1 MENRNFK
8 HYGVDQQRLQIPD
21 IHFDKFPNPQTLSC
35 WKKRLKTVVC
45 TCSKFPLRKRC
56 FGSQSWRWL
65 IRWMIKNLRA
75 LFRESLLFLTSSC
88 STRGLHQP
96 WTRSSRIP
104 SPRRSSVWRNK
115 RLRKQTDS
123 FEEDRSLPW
132 STTTFVSLASTI
144 LYSILPTYSLLFF
157 GMTIFK
163 KSIRDL
169 TKIYCLWNNSHL
181 RKSVQI
187 KNTRVWVI
195 DDRIRILQVGDSSEE
210 S

>member
-1 MENRNFK
+1 MEGRNFK

-35 WKKRLKTVVC
+35 WKIRFKTVVC
-45 TCSKFPLRKRC
+45 TCSKFHLRKRC
-56 FGSQSWRWL
+56 YGSQRWRWL

-75 LFRESLLFLTSSC
+75 LFRARREDCISLEQDHPEFLFS
-88 STRGLHQP
+88 
-96 WTRSSRIP
+96 
-104 SPRRSSVWRNK
+104 RRSSVWRNK

-132 STTTFVSLASTI
+132 STTTSVSLASTI

-163 KSIRDL
+163 KFDTRCDENL
-169 TKIYCLWNNSHL
+169 L
-181 RKSVQI
+181 SVEQFPPE
-187 KNTRVWVI
+187 KVCTN
-195 DDRIRILQVGDSSEE
+195 
-210 S
+210 